1 MTQNVPDRLIS
12 QLSKFVSSQMGL
24 YFPKERWADLKRG
37 ITSAALD
44 LDFDNPVSYIH
55 WLLSPPLI
63 KKKVDTLAKHLTIGE
78 TFFFRDENIFY
89 ALKNNII
96 PELVKKHGKKD
107 KSIRLWSAGCSTGEE
122 PYSIAIFI
130 DQTMVLLEDW
140 DITILATD
148 INTGFL
154 QKAVKGVY
162 TSWSFRNTRK
172 WVIEKYFKKIA
183 PNRFEIAPYIKKKVG
198 FSQLNLTSK
207 AYWAPLSNTA
217 MDVIFCRNIL
227 MYFDPKVIN
236 EVVERLTLCLVQG
249 GWLIVNPIEAAF
261 VQNSDLYKIQ
271 LPGTILFKKK
281 YADRHKESPKDT
293 RTRKEIA
300 EPEQNIYQEACA
312 LYKQGR
318 YKESVK
324 KLTGLFHNGQAGDN
338 VSVLE
343 PGPMALIAK
352 AYANQGKLVEAKRWC
367 KKALDAEKLHPGH
380 HYLLATIY
388 QEEGRV
394 EESIKFFKKAIYLDP
409 KFVLAH
415 FMLGNLA
422 HQEGKKN
429 ESIKHFNNV
438 LSLLLS
444 IDTEEILPHS
454 GGLTAGKLAEVVQT
468 MIKGG

>member
-1 MTQNVPDRLIS
+1 MTQNVPDYRIS

-24 YFPKERWADLKRG
+24 YFPKERWTDLKRA
-37 ITSAALD
+37 IEAVALD

-107 KSIRLWSAGCSTGEE
+107 KSIRFWSAGCSTGEE

-130 DQTMVLLEDW
+130 DQTMVLLKDW

-148 INTGFL
+148 INTHFL

-183 PNRFEIAPYIKKKVG
+183 PNRFEIAPYIKKKVD
-198 FSQLNLTSK
+198 FSQLNLASK
-207 AYWAPLSNTA
+207 AYWTPLNNIA

-227 MYFDPKVIN
+227 MYFDPEVIN
-236 EVVERLTLCLVQG
+236 EVIERLTLCLVQG

-281 YADRHKESPKDT
+281 HANRHKESPKDT
-293 RTRKEIA
+293 RKEIA
-300 EPEQNIYQEACA
+300 GPERNIYQEARA
-312 LYKQGR
+312 FYKEGL

-324 KLTGLFHNGQAGDN
+324 KLTGLFHNGQPGYKA
-338 VSVLE
+338 SVLDSSS
-343 PGPMALIAK
+343 MALIAK
-352 AYANQGKLVEAKRWC
+352 AYANQGKLAEAERWC
-367 KKALDAEKLHPGH
+367 KKAIDAEKLHPGY

-394 EESIKFFKKAIYLDP
+394 KESIKFFKKAIYLDP
-409 KFVLAH
+409 EFVLAH
-415 FMLGNLA
+415 FMLGNLVKR
-422 HQEGKKN
+422 EGEKN
-429 ESIKHFNNV
+429 ESTKHFNNV

-444 IDTEEILPHS
+444 INTEEILPHS
-454 GGLTAGKLAEVVQT
+454 GGFTAGKLAEIVQT
-468 MIKGG
+468 MIKER